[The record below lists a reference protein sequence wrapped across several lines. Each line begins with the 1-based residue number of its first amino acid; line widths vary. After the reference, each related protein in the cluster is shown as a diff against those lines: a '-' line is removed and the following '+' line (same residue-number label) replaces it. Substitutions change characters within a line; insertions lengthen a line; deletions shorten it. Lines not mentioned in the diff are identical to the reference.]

1 MNVIIFTLIV
11 FILVYSKWIIFI
23 VMFFP
28 LKWWIGRRKTA
39 DESLPQLFCTPP
51 NSLLK
56 NNIKQQIIKFIGNI
70 FLSYYRYSMF
80 QVGLIPSHH
89 IRLFLYR
96 NLYKAKVGKGAVIYF
111 GTEIRGSWN
120 LSINEGSII
129 GDKAIL
135 DARRGGI
142 SIGKYVNISSNVS
155 IYTGQHDYNDPYF
168 RPSYEKVGAIILEDR
183 VWIGPN
189 AIILH
194 SVHIGEGAVI
204 AAGAVV
210 TKDVEPFTV
219 VGGIP
224 AKKIAERNHK
234 LKYKFDGSTRCMF
247 Y

>member
-1 MNVIIFTLIV
+1 MEYML
-11 FILVYSKWIIFI
+11 LGIFI
-23 VMFFP
+23 ALLYLKWLLFGIMYFP
-28 LKWWIGRRKTA
+28 LKVWIKSRRKRIEPVHA
-39 DESLPQLFCTPP
+39 EHISG
-51 NSLLK
+51 NSK
-56 NNIKQQIIKFIGNI
+56 TDIKQRIITFIGNI

-96 NLYKAKVGKGAVIYF
+96 NLYKAKIGKGAVVYF

-142 SIGKYVNISSNVS
+142 SIGRYVNIGSYVS
-155 IYTGQHDYNDPYF
+155 IYTDQHDYNDPHF
-168 RPSYEKVGAIILEDR
+168 GTSYEKVGAVILEDR

-194 SVHIGEGAVI
+194 SVRIGEGAVI

-210 TKDVEPFTV
+210 TKDVAPFTV

-224 AKKIAERNHK
+224 AKKIAERNQN